1 MLFFRKKTFFGLL
14 LLTIVFFLFIFS
26 KPVFAQAIIYQNYFR
41 WYVNNGAVAPTDPW
55 PEGPNDLAELAP
67 ITLSD
72 SPPTQGNVLR
82 IRMSLYVDSASPA
95 PINPGNQFKLQ
106 YGEKTGASC
115 SGVSSWTDLAPP
127 GNCTSAWC
135 GYDNPGPNDG
145 DSISPPGLLSVTDVV
160 ETYEEANNAIAA
172 QPVNPDQDGEWDWVI
187 YNHSATPNT
196 SYCFRMVYGDGTELD
211 GYNYYPELITQAIT
225 VSGTVYTDE
234 GIGPIGANRTVV
246 IKVNGADKCNGTSIC
261 TAETDI
267 NGVYSISNLDIDAA
281 NDVLTVFLDNETEK
295 AVTVTKAKDTTS
307 NITGLDLYQNRV
319 ILRHEGTTSITNN
332 DLGQYDKD
340 NDSDIHFTSNSGSLT
355 VDKDHELHLWTGK
368 TFSPGGDVTIEPGG
382 TSPGGDLHLDDNATF
397 IAGGAIS
404 VGGNWTADTGSTFT
418 HNNNTVT
425 FTATATGKTITTNS
439 QPFAN
444 LTFNGSGG
452 GWSFSQTTTI
462 SNNLTITAGTL
473 SGTSNITVNGGAVT
487 GNGVINL
494 TGGTFTLTGTG
505 NFGGNTKWTFY
516 NLTFGDGLVS
526 GTTTSVGSGAIEI
539 NQVLTI
545 NPSHTLDAGSKTW
558 TLAGTTGTPFVIN
571 GNFIANNS
579 TFSYT
584 GNNISGDT
592 TITSTTY
599 NNLTL
604 NNTSET
610 YVLAGETSLNGD
622 LNINAGTLDVTSS
635 NYTLNVKGSW
645 SNSGTFNSRNGTV
658 TFNGTS
664 PGKTINNGSS
674 SFANLTFNGS
684 GGEWTLS
691 TNDLDVNNDLNIT
704 AGTLSASTLN
714 IYLGGNL
721 TIEANGIFTKGTGTF
736 TFDGSGNKTWTDNN
750 STKQDLG
757 NVVIN
762 GISKIVVLGSSVKCT
777 KMTIETDNTLNL
789 GTNNYTLTL
798 TGSGTGVNKPLTVN
812 GTLTPGNSTIEYTG
826 GASTDVTLVL
836 NYYNLTLNGTGPFT
850 AETGDLTIDNNL
862 NVTTGTFNLGGET
875 TVRNDL
881 TIGSNGTLD
890 VTANNYS
897 LTVGG
902 SWTNSGG
909 FFAARSGTVTF
920 NSSGAE
926 TITTNSQPFYDLT
939 FNNATGSWTLQD
951 ALDVNRHFGL
961 SGSLTQAPDFNINFG
976 GRVGFASGATFNK
989 ATGSGLVIF
998 DGTNAYFEDNNSD
1011 KQNLGNVH
1019 VGTSPGDLTLCNLTL
1034 CTGMK
1039 MDSLTINSSATF
1051 YSNGF
1056 SLDITEDVTVNSNAT
1071 LDSST
1076 SRSPIC
1082 ATGPLELRI
1091 HLGGNW
1097 TVDPLGSFLAGNST
1111 VIFDESTNAN
1121 LSSGGTDNNHAFNNL
1136 KIEKSSPATVTLI
1149 NYDLNVR
1156 GNLEI
1161 ANSNSTLDVSAN
1173 NYNINV
1179 GGNWSNS
1186 GTFTAR
1192 AGTVTFDAN
1201 STGKT
1206 INSGGTGSGKDFYN
1220 IVFDSSTGG
1229 WTIQTNNLT
1238 ATNDFTI
1245 TNAASFTSTVN
1256 LTANNNFTLTNAT
1269 SFDVTNTTVTVNGN
1283 FTNLVG
1289 GAATTWTSSTLVLA
1303 KTGGGSYTINTKTAG
1318 GDAYAKIQVG
1328 ANTDIRMWNSK
1339 ATNYVIDSTG
1349 SLYSMDHAEVDGE
1362 LYIWGDYHTTSGQ
1375 TDYWSY
1381 DTDFD
1386 GTPLG
1391 ASSRQ
1396 VKVYL
1401 KIADATNPS
1410 VTVDNGATL
1419 NVKGGGSTVNDV
1431 TLVGEEATEPWN
1443 FACYGTCYVSESTWN
1458 YLKLTGGNLTVVN
1471 TILNN
1476 EAVENGT
1483 LDVDW
1488 YLGVYVV
1495 DRVSLSPIDTAAD
1508 DIIISE
1514 NSAIPAS
1521 TVWKWSG
1528 GAGGGWGTPLTSQT
1542 TGTGSDG
1549 KIPQPGTDGAIRIR
1563 EYSRTSAGYTFY
1575 KYNLYIDWQGA
1586 TYGEYD
1592 YYLDY
1597 GHKYITSTLNT
1608 GSGED
1613 ECISESWVRYDI
1625 DNQNNPIQEIDEP
1638 PINGTWYNGMISGLS
1653 FSIDDYSIDF
1663 GNLIPGGDPTDQTNT
1678 LTVSTSASNGYVC
1691 YIFSTQEM
1699 TREGGS
1705 ETISDWSGTN
1715 ESPTEWPNGSYGFGY
1730 STNDYDL
1737 TGGAPNRFEG
1747 PKFAGFTH
1755 DGSESKPV
1763 ADRGEPS
1770 VNQQNIIT
1778 YRLAVSPTQTPGT
1791 YTTTIIYLIIPN
1803 Y

>member
-14 LLTIVFFLFIFS
+14 LLTIGFFLFISS

-41 WYVNNGAVAPTDPW
+41 WYVNTNAVDPTDPW
-55 PEGPNDLAELAP
+55 PPTPPGGDLAELAP

-72 SPPTQGNVLR
+72 SPPAQGTVLR
-82 IRMSLYVDSASPA
+82 IRMSLYVDPASPA
-95 PINPGNQFKLQ
+95 PINPGDQFKLQ

-115 SGVSSWTDLAPP
+115 SGISSWTDLDSP
-127 GNCTSAWC
+127 GNCNSAWC
-135 GYDNPGPNDG
+135 GYNNLTPNDG
-145 DSISPPGLLSVTDVV
+145 DPITPPGLLSVTDAV
-160 ETYEEANNAIAA
+160 ETYEEANNAITA

-187 YNHSATPNT
+187 YNNSATPNT
-196 SYCFRMVYGDGTELD
+196 SYCFRMVNGPGTELD

-234 GIGPIGANRTVV
+234 GSTPIGANRTVV

-340 NDSDIHFTSNSGSLT
+340 NDLDIHFTSNTGSLT
-355 VDKDHELHLWTGK
+355 VDNDHELHLWTGK
-368 TFSPGGDVTIEPGG
+368 TFSPGGSVTISPGG
-382 TSPGGDLHLDDNATF
+382 TSPGGDLHIDDNAVFT
-397 IAGGAIS
+397 AGGAIS

-425 FTATATGKTITTNS
+425 FTATAIGKTITTNS

-444 LTFNGSGG
+444 LEFNGSGG
-452 GWSFSQTTTI
+452 GWSFSQVTTI

-487 GNGVINL
+487 GDGVINL

-516 NLTFGDGLVS
+516 NLTFGDGFVS
-526 GTTTSVGSGAIEI
+526 GTTTSFGSGTIEI

-545 NPSHTLDAGSKTW
+545 NSSHILDAGSKTW
-558 TLAGTTGTPFVIN
+558 TLAGATGTPFVIN
-571 GNFIANNS
+571 GTFTANSS
-579 TFSYT
+579 TFTYT

-592 TITSTTY
+592 TIASTTY

-604 NNTSET
+604 NNASET
-610 YVLAGETSLNGD
+610 YVLAGATSLNGD
-622 LNINAGTLDVTSS
+622 LNITNGVLDVTVT
-635 NYTLNVKGSW
+635 NHALNVKGSW
-645 SNSGTFNSRNGTV
+645 SNSGTFQARNGTV

-664 PGKTINNGSS
+664 AGKTIDPGLSP
-674 SFANLTFNGS
+674 FYNLTFNGS

-691 TNDLDVNNDLNIT
+691 TNNLDVNNDLNIT

-714 IYLGGNL
+714 INLAGNL
-721 TIEANGIFTKGTGTF
+721 FIGANGIFIKGTGTF
-736 TFDGSGNKTWTDNN
+736 TFDTDTTASWTDN
-750 STKQDLG
+750 SSGQDLG
-757 NVVIN
+757 TVVIS
-762 GISKIVVLGSSVKCT
+762 GTISKTVNLTSSVKT
-777 KMTIETDNTLNL
+777 SKITITAADTLNL
-789 GTNNYTLTL
+789 GSSYTLTL

-826 GASTDVTLVL
+826 GASTDVTLVS

-862 NVTTGTFNLGGET
+862 NVTTGTFNLGGGT
-875 TVRNDL
+875 TVGNDL

-890 VTANNYS
+890 VTTNNYS

-909 FFAARSGTVTF
+909 LFAARSGQVTF
-920 NSSGAE
+920 SSSGAE

-939 FNNATGSWTLQD
+939 FGNATGSWTLQD
-951 ALDVNRHFGL
+951 ALDVDHSFDL
-961 SGSLTQAPDFNINFG
+961 SGSLTQAPNANINFG
-976 GRVGFASGATFNK
+976 GAVIFNGTFNK

-998 DGTNAYFEDNNSD
+998 DGTNAYFQDNNLD

-1019 VGTSPGDLTLCNLTL
+1019 VGTSPDDLTL

-1039 MDSLTINSSATF
+1039 MDSLTINSNDIL
-1051 YSNGF
+1051 YLNGYN
-1056 SLDITEDVTVNSNAT
+1056 LDVTNGITVNSNAT
-1071 LDSST
+1071 LDSSS
-1076 SRSPIC
+1076 SRDAIC
-1082 ATGPLELRI
+1082 PTGPAGNFI
-1091 HLGGNW
+1091 NLGGNW
-1097 TVDPLGSFLAGNST
+1097 TIDPLGSFLAGSST

-1121 LSSGGTDNNHAFNNL
+1121 LSSGGTNDNHDFNNL
-1136 KIEKSSPATVTLI
+1136 TIQKSAAATVTLA
-1149 NYDLNVR
+1149 NYDLDVS
-1156 GNLEI
+1156 GNLNI
-1161 ANSNSTLDVSAN
+1161 ANINSTLDVSTS
-1173 NYNINV
+1173 NYHINV

-1192 AGTVTFDAN
+1192 AGTVTFDAG

-1206 INSGGTGSGKDFYN
+1206 IDSGGTGSGKDFYN
-1220 IVFDSSTGG
+1220 IVFDNAAGG

-1238 ATNDFTI
+1238 ATNDFSI

-1256 LTANNNFTLTNAT
+1256 LTANNNFTLTAAT

-1289 GAATTWTSSTLVLA
+1289 GAATTWTGSTLVLT

-1318 GDAYAKIQVG
+1318 GDFYAKIQVG

-1375 TDYWSY
+1375 TDYWNY

-1401 KIADATNPS
+1401 QIAGTTNPS
-1410 VTVDNGATL
+1410 VTVDNGGTL
-1419 NVKGGGSTVNDV
+1419 NVKGGGSTVNDI
-1431 TLVGEEATEPWN
+1431 TIVGQDASALWN
-1443 FACYGTCYVSESTWN
+1443 FACSGTCNVQESTWN
-1458 YLKLTGGNLTVVN
+1458 YLNLAAGTLTVYN
-1471 TILNN
+1471 TTLNN
-1476 EAVENGT
+1476 EDAPDIGAT
-1483 LDVDW
+1483 LNVDW
-1488 YLGVYVV
+1488 YLGDYVV

-1514 NSAIPAS
+1514 NSATPAS

-1528 GAGGGWGTPLTSQT
+1528 GGWGTPSTSQT
-1542 TGTGSDG
+1542 TGTGADG

-1563 EYSRTSAGYTFY
+1563 EYSRTLAGYTFY

-1592 YYLDY
+1592 YYLGY

-1625 DNQNNPIQEIDEP
+1625 DAQNTPTQAIDEP
-1638 PINGTWYNGMISGLS
+1638 PTNGTWYNGMISGLS

-1699 TREGGS
+1699 TKEGGS

-1715 ESPTEWPNGSYGFGY
+1715 ESPTEWPTGSYGFGY

-1755 DGSESKPV
+1755 NGSESKPV

-1770 VNQQNIIT
+1770 VNQQNTIT
-1778 YRLAVSPTQTPGT
+1778 YRLAVPSTQTPGT
-1791 YTTTIIYLIIPN
+1791 YTTTIIFLIIPN